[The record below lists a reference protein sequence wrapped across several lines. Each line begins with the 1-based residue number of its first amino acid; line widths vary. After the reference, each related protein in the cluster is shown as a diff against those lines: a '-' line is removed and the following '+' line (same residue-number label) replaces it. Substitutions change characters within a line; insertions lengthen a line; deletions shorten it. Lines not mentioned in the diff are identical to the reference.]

1 MSHGDHVTQAPPG
14 FTVTACTDHIPVAAM
29 SDEARRWYGVQF
41 HPEVTHTK
49 QGRVLLQRFVVDV
62 CGCAPLWTPA
72 QIIEDWIARVRA
84 QVGTDEVILGL
95 SGGVGSSVVAALAV
109 WSYLGL
115 MRIDPRWTLTAP
127 RGGLLFLGLMLVAAN
142 AAVWFAG
149 SGHANV
155 RRRIEIGIAGWIWF
169 LVQAFGGWYLL
180 LHWGAD

>member
-1 MSHGDHVTQAPPG
+1 M
-14 FTVTACTDHIPVAAM
+14 AM
-29 SDEARRWYGVQF
+29 IESTGGRW
-41 HPEVTHTK
+41 
-49 QGRVLLQRFVVDV
+49 RSASRLL
-62 CGCAPLWTPA
+62 AL
-72 QIIEDWIARVRA
+72 
-84 QVGTDEVILGL
+84 
-95 SGGVGSSVVAALAV
+95 VVAALAV

-127 RGGLLFLGLMLVAAN
+127 RGGLLLLGLTLAAAN

-155 RRRIEIGIAGWIWF
+155 RRRIEIGIAGWIWL